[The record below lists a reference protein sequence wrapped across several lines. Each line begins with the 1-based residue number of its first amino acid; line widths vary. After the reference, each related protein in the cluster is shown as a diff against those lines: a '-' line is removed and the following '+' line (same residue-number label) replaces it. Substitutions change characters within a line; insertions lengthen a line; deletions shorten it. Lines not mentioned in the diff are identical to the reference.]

1 MERFAEGI
9 QVTWLSVG
17 VNLFMGVVKV
27 GVGLWGQSRAL
38 VADGLHSLTDLAT
51 DAAVIFGFKYA
62 RLPSDETHLYG
73 HHKIATLVSGGIG
86 LAILGFCGLI
96 LYSSIRSLG
105 EGRAVVPS
113 VAALVVALAS
123 LAVKEWLF
131 HRTRRIAREIRS
143 RMLLTNAWHHRTD
156 SISSVVAAIG
166 IGGAVVGGDRFAFL
180 DSLAAVLLGG
190 YLALEG
196 GKLCKRAL
204 DDLMDAA
211 PERPIIDDLREHI
224 LPTPGV
230 RAYHAFR
237 ARRTGDWIEVD
248 LHLLV
253 DPEMTVE
260 EGHRVAR
267 RVKENIIATHP
278 EVVSVLVHVEPFVP
292 EQDTRKGIADRKM
305 S

>member
-1 MERFAEGI
+1 MERFGEGI

-17 VNLFMGVVKV
+17 VNLLLGIVKV

-51 DAAVIFGFKYA
+51 DAAVIFGFKYS
-62 RLPSDETHLYG
+62 RLPSDDTHLYG
-73 HHKIATLVSGGIG
+73 HHKIATFVSGGIG
-86 LAILGFCGLI
+86 LAILGFCALI
-96 LYSSIRSLG
+96 LSSSIRSLG
-105 EGRAVVPS
+105 EGRAVAPS
-113 VAALVVALAS
+113 VVALVVALGS

-131 HRTRRIAREIRS
+131 FRTRRVARKIRS
-143 RMLLTNAWHHRTD
+143 RMLLVNAWHHRTD
-156 SISSVVAAIG
+156 SISSVVAAVG
-166 IGGAVVGGDRFAFL
+166 IGGAVVGGDRLAFL
-180 DSLAAVLLGG
+180 DPLAAVLLGG

-211 PERPIIDDLREHI
+211 PERAVIDDLREHI

-230 RAYHAFR
+230 KAYHAFR

-253 DPEMTVE
+253 DPGMTVE

-267 RVKENIIATHP
+267 RVKENIIDTHP
-278 EVVSVLVHVEPFVP
+278 EVISVLVHVEPFVP
-292 EQDTRKGIADRKM
+292 EQDTRKGIADRKL